1 MEKCVT
7 QKDKDGNFLN
17 NYLPAFPSATQHYVQ
32 NIGMSL
38 RDYFAAKAMQGMLSS
53 WYSVGDNYEHN
64 GLVSEKIISKESYKI
79 ADAMLKARELKEVQP

>member
-1 MEKCVT
+1 M
-7 QKDKDGNFLN
+7 KDGG
-17 NYLPAFPSATQHYVQ
+17 PAFPMKEIVCDDGEPVLVTQCYP
-32 NIGMSL
+32 GMSL